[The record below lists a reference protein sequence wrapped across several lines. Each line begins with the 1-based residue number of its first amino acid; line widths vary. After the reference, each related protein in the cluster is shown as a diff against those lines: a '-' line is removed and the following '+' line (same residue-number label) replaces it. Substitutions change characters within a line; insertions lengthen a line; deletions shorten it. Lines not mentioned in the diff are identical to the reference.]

1 MGRQYRQFKTI
12 QIMARILPRRT
23 VYWLG
28 DRLAD
33 VYFTRDERSRNAVS
47 GNIRRILAF
56 KGSLPSDLELED
68 MTRQVFR
75 GLGRNFIDL
84 FRYNRLSDRAIQR
97 LFSVSGFQNLGNAH
111 RMGKGVLV
119 LSAHYGCFEMGTI
132 VVRSHGLPVSL
143 VMRPWEEPR
152 ADALFVRQRM
162 RRGVNVIQV
171 GNAARGSLEAL
182 RRGDV
187 LAVLGDFDFT
197 HRDDRM
203 RFLDGEVRLPLGP
216 ARLSLK
222 TGAPIVPFFVTRR
235 PDQGYAVRFDEPIL
249 PSAGSTLESIQARI
263 VRILEAAVLENP
275 HFWLLFSDVWDCEMS
290 MRIAKQGFAVFG
302 SPLEKDAISAG

>member
-1 MGRQYRQFKTI
+1 
-12 QIMARILPRRT
+12 MARVLPRRT

-28 DRLAD
+28 DRLSDFFFAH
-33 VYFTRDERSRNAVS
+33 DERSRRAVS

-56 KGSLPSDLELED
+56 KGSQPDDLELD
-68 MTRQVFR
+68 AMARQVFR

-84 FRYNRLSDRAIQR
+84 FRYTRLPERAIQR
-97 LFSVSGFQNLGNAH
+97 LFTVSGFQNLENAY

-132 VVRSHGLPVSL
+132 IVRSHGLPVSL

-162 RRGVNVIQV
+162 RRGVNVIEV
-171 GNAARGSLEAL
+171 GDAARGSLKAL
-182 RRGDV
+182 HRGDV

-203 RFLDGEVRLPLGP
+203 RFLDGDVRLPLGP

-235 PDQGYAVRFDEPIL
+235 RDQGYAMRFDEPIL
-249 PSAGSTLESIQARI
+249 PSAGATVETIQGRI

-290 MRIAKQGFAVFG
+290 MRIAKQGFSVFR
-302 SPLEKDAISAG
+302 SPLEKSAL

>member
-1 MGRQYRQFKTI
+1 MGRQYRQFKSI
-12 QIMARILPRRT
+12 QILARTLPRRA

-28 DRLAD
+28 DRLSD
-33 VYFTRDERSRNAVS
+33 FFFTHDERSRRAVS

-56 KGSLPSDLELED
+56 KGSQPPELELED
-68 MTRQVFR
+68 MARQVFR

-84 FRYNRLSDRAIQR
+84 FRYTRLSARAIDR
-97 LFSVSGFQNLGNAH
+97 LFTVSGFQNLQNAH
-111 RMGKGVLV
+111 RMGKGALV

-182 RRGDV
+182 HRGDV
-187 LAVLGDFDFT
+187 LAVIGDFDFT
-197 HRDDRM
+197 HRNDRM
-203 RFLDGEVRLPLGP
+203 RFLDGDVRLPLGP

-235 PDQGYAVRFDEPIL
+235 SDQGYAMRFDEPIL

-263 VRILEAAVLENP
+263 VRILETAVLEHPN
-275 HFWLLFSDVWDCEMS
+275 FWLLFSDVWDCEMS
-290 MRIAKQGFAVFG
+290 MRIAKQGFAVFRN
-302 SPLEKDAISAG
+302 PLEKGALSAD